1 MPLQIFPEGASFF
14 CLDAK
19 EPKNQGCVCFATRS
33 LHFAVRIATRA
44 LRSNSDALGRSV
56 PVVRLTLTSRGR
68 SYPLAFGIGELFL
81 SPEDSSPVLRGAGSR
96 SETEGVRCLPHHNIF
111 CVYLRRKI
119 LRLYNHPAQ
128 ELIVRIFNPVIRC
141 YNPSPLR
148 GAPLQQGSFFKSR
161 GYLPRHNIS
170 CVHLRRK
177 ILRLYNYPAQE
188 MFPLFN
194 RICNPIVL
202 SIRIFNPIIRCYNPS
217 PPSGSSPTTGELF

>member
-1 MPLQIFPEGASFF
+1 MGRSGEKRGKYLSKSSPKELRSFA
-14 CLDAK
+14 LMQ
-19 EPKNQGCVCFATRS
+19 KNQKIKASAASLLAPCTSLFAS
-33 LHFAVRIATRA
+33 QTRA
-44 LRSNSDALGRSV
+44 LRSNSDAPGHSV
-56 PVVRLTLTSRGR
+56 PVVRFTLTNRGR

-128 ELIVRIFNPVIRC
+128 EVFPLFNRICNPIVLIVSIFNPVIRC

-177 ILRLYNYPAQE
+177 ILRLYNYPA
-188 MFPLFN
+188 
-194 RICNPIVL
+194 
-202 SIRIFNPIIRCYNPS
+202 
-217 PPSGSSPTTGELF
+217 